1 MNSSGPLNS
10 RHIYKVAIL
19 VDWDNVRNVV
29 FNKEKLKSAGFD
41 NYIDY
46 NRDAKQVVEFFKSS
60 LNENEEIYRI
70 YVYTAVPP
78 EKIRVKNRELL
89 VNRDDEEI
97 RQLHKS
103 YPEIHNNSSQFVRK
117 IMREDFVAVRLG
129 RVAIRLVKD
138 GIILE
143 QKQVGMLIGLD
154 IAHLSYNKLVD
165 RIIIFSYDS
174 DMVPAL
180 KTARINGIQIVLPL
194 IDRVVCNVN
203 EELLEHTDII
213 RHLDYRQIVSRIREL

>member
-10 RHIYKVAIL
+10 RCIYKVAIL

-29 FNKEKLKSAGFD
+29 FNKEKLKFAGFD

-46 NRDAKQVVEFFKSS
+46 NRDAKQV
-60 LNENEEIYRI
+60 
-70 YVYTAVPP
+70 YTAVPP
-78 EKIRVKNRELL
+78 EKIRLKNRELL

-117 IMREDFVAVRLG
+117 IMREDFVAIRLG

-138 GIILE
+138 GILLE
-143 QKQVGMLIGLD
+143 QKQVDMLIGLD

-213 RHLDYRQIVSRIREL
+213 RHLDYQRIVSRIREL